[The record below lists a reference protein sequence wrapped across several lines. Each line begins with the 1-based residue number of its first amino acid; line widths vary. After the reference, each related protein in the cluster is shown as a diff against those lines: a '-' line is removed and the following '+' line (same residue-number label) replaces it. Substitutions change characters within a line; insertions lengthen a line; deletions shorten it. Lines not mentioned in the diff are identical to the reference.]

1 MPNYPESGIKL
12 VADTASYT
20 KAMEDAIFLADYF
33 DSYGEISVDISANVD
48 TASFDVELPQD
59 NETIDVEIDANV
71 EGIEDLPLDG
81 ETVDYTVDT
90 EVEGIE
96 DLPLDG
102 TTVNFTVEG
111 DVTGDAENLPTE
123 GETIDTT
130 LNVEETPAAKET
142 LDAVNTIKNLKV
154 LETVWNI
161 AGTAVDLFKQFGGTV
176 LQPMMDLDTAVAKIK
191 ATTGDAIP
199 NAREL
204 ISKIFYN
211 DLGESI
217 DQVANLIT
225 KAGQMKLPIEEATT
239 AALTFTHTFKD
250 QNPQQ
255 VLDALNQMVKTG
267 LAPNFKTAGDMLVT
281 AFQNGANKGNDLLN
295 AINQNAT
302 AIKDLGLKGP
312 EALSFIK
319 TGLDNGFTSADQ
331 VLKVLEKIK
340 QNVTN
345 AAGNEKSDV
354 SKTLKTLGIANPAET
369 GEAWTAEFFKKVIE
383 GIKNAPGLSDTEKE
397 AMFSNLVG
405 GKMGGKTFSAFLQ
418 LSPADADNVFKNM
431 SGAAD
436 RAAAEIDD
444 SLSGAIDDFMLAA
457 QKAAQDFLSSKQI
470 DLPGKMAALKKGLQ
484 SALNTLAETGD
495 LGQALTVALKPIGF
509 DDEFQSLESALGNF
523 IIGILQAVASIQ
535 ELTGHAQEAQGT
547 KATVAKM
554 AETQLQFDLKVGNP
568 DEISGEITTAIS
580 RGVSADKVASI
591 ASGAVSELISQGSI
605 DAAQKLIDQF
615 KKGVGSITFTAGN
628 DPVSDAALRAA
639 GITDRVF
646 HVPIDPEMTPEQ
658 IEAFI
663 AEKKK
668 MFMDQGITLDAT
680 VTPQITKETVATMQ
694 DELDAASAKLKKQN
708 VDNIREAKLAAAD
721 AGDEIKTANTE
732 LQNTAT
738 QTTTSVDTM
747 NTKVAATQTAA
758 NNASTAIDKQTT
770 ATNEVADSASS
781 AAAPVAD
788 VATSMDKVN
797 TVGLVLVTT
806 LDGVAVGIQKVID
819 TAGSLATA
827 SANVAKKQGELDA
840 GSSGGSSKG
849 STGSQPGKGHA
860 LGTQDATGTFMTGE
874 NGREIVT
881 TNEHLGVLNNK
892 TTEAIMAALQGW
904 IPGGGFA
911 KGSTT
916 NVINNTNYIPSE
928 AVADTLGYRQ
938 AETLRGMG

>member
-1 MPNYPESGIKL
+1 MPAFPESGVKL

-111 DVTGDAENLPTE
+111 DVTGDAENLPAE

-142 LDAVNTIKNLKV
+142 LDAVNTIKNLKI

-161 AGTAVDLFKQFGGTV
+161 AGTAVDIFGKFSSFAI
-176 LQPMMDLDTAVAKIK
+176 QPMLTLDDAVARVN
-191 ATTGDAIP
+191 ATTGNAIP

-204 ISKIFYN
+204 IQNIFYD

-217 DQVANLIT
+217 DQVANLVT
-225 KAGQMKLPIEEATT
+225 KAGQMKLPIDEATR
-239 AALTFTHTFKD
+239 AALEFTHTFKD
-250 QNPQQ
+250 QNPEQ
-255 VLDALNQMVKTG
+255 VLDTMNALVINK

-281 AFQNGANKGNDLLN
+281 AFQNGANKGGDLLT
-295 AINQNAT
+295 AINNNAT
-302 AIKDLGLKGP
+302 AIHDLGLNGP

-319 TGLDNGFTSADQ
+319 TGMDAGFKSADE

-340 QNVTN
+340 QNVAN

-354 SKTLKTLGIANPAET
+354 SKTLKILGIANPAET
-369 GEAWTAEFFKKVIE
+369 GEAWTADFFKKVIE

-397 AMFSNLVG
+397 QMFSNLVG

-418 LSPADADNVFKNM
+418 LSPEDADNVFKNM
-431 SGAAD
+431 AGASE
-436 RAAAEIDD
+436 RAASAIDD

-457 QKAAQDFLSSKQI
+457 QKAAQEFLSSKQI
-470 DLPGKMAALKKGLQ
+470 DLPGKIAALKTGLQ
-484 SALNTLAETGD
+484 DALNELAKGGTLGD
-495 LGQALTVALKPIGF
+495 ALTVALKPIGF

-523 IIGILQAVASIQ
+523 VIGILQAVKAIQ
-535 ELTGHAQEAQGT
+535 EATGHGEEAKGT
-547 KATVAKM
+547 QATITKM
-554 AETQLQFDLKVGNP
+554 AEKQLTFDLKVGNP
-568 DEISGEITTAIS
+568 SEVSGEIATAVS
-580 RGVSADKVASI
+580 RGVAPDKIVSTVGDAVKSLI
-591 ASGAVSELISQGSI
+591 NQGAVQQ
-605 DAAQKLIDQF
+605 AQALLNEVN
-615 KKGVGSITFTAGN
+615 KGVGNITFT
-628 DPVSDAALRAA
+628 VSDPIIRAQLE
-639 GITDRVF
+639 GQGLGTSF
-646 HVPIDPEMTPEQ
+646 TVPITPEMTPEQ
-658 IEAFI
+658 VQKTIDDTKAKFM
-663 AEKKK
+663 AEG
-668 MFMDQGITLDAT
+668 GIPLDAT
-680 VTPQITKETVATMQ
+680 VTPSITQDTVNGLQ
-694 DELDAASAKLKKQN
+694 KELDTAAAKLKKQN
-708 VDNIREAKLAAAD
+708 IDNVREAKLAAAD

-758 NNASTAIDKQTT
+758 NNASTAINKQTN
-770 ATNEVADSASS
+770 ATDAVADSASS
-781 AAAPVAD
+781 AAAPVAN
-788 VATSMDKVN
+788 VADSMDKVN

-819 TAGSLATA
+819 TAGSLA
-827 SANVAKKQGELDA
+827 SAANDVAKKQGEVNS
-840 GSSGGSSKG
+840 GSSGSGKG
-849 STGSQPGKGHA
+849 TTNTQPGKGHA
-860 LGTQDATGTFMTGE
+860 LGTRDAIGTFMTGE
-874 NGREIVT
+874 SGREIVT
-881 TNEHLGVLNNK
+881 SNEHLGVLNNA
-892 TTEAIMAALQGW
+892 TTEKIMAALQGW
-904 IPGGGFA
+904 IPGGSFA

-938 AETLRGMG
+938 AATLRGAS